1 MAKNTSKKKSK
12 KVDIDFPKDVTFQYK
27 ISDNYVIYSIDGI
40 HGGLNAQGDVIV
52 SFFSERQ
59 PVPRREKYKTKKDG
73 TLDPTPIEV
82 ERTTDV
88 IRNVNFGVALKPNV
102 ARSIGKWLV
111 ERADEFEKILKIEQK
126 KGKK

>member
-1 MAKNTSKKKSK
+1 MTKNNSK
-12 KVDIDFPKDVTFQYK
+12 KVDIEIPKDVTFQYK
-27 ISDNYVIYSIDGI
+27 ISDNYVIYSIDGV

-59 PVPRREKYKTKKDG
+59 PVPRREKYKIKRDG
-73 TLDPTPIEV
+73 ALEATPIEV
-82 ERTTDV
+82 ERTSDI
-88 IRNVNFGVALKPNV
+88 IRNVNFGIALKPNA

-111 ERADEFEKILKIEQK
+111 EKADEFERILKVEQK